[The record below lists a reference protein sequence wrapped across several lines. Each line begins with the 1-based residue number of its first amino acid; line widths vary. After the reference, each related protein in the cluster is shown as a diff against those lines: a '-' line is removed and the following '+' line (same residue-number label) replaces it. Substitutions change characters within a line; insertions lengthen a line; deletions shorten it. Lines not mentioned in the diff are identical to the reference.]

1 VLANWITLVRFP
13 LLPATIVMLSAGSP
27 AVRVAGALLLF
38 LGLLLDTLDG
48 VVARR
53 RKETTL
59 FGSVL
64 DIAADR
70 AYELVLWMW
79 LAWLGLIPFLIPLAV
94 ILRTTVTD
102 AFRSLEVGKGVA
114 PFQQHRTALGRF
126 LVGSTWMRTGYSISK
141 TTVFAG
147 FALEQALGAF
157 PAGSVAWINAM
168 ALRAVLPGVAW
179 VALGFGLLRGAPVVG
194 HTLRHH
200 WPGAAGR
207 EGGRAEGLTPGEA
220 AALGAAQGRAPR
232 DGASPT
238 RFLGL
243 GGHSASAR

>member
-1 VLANWITLVRFP
+1 MANWITLARFP
-13 LLPATIVMLSAGSP
+13 LLPITLVMLSAGSP
-27 AVRVAGALLLF
+27 TVRVAGAALLF

-53 RKETTL
+53 RKETSL

-102 AFRSLEVGKGVA
+102 AFRSLEVGQGVS
-114 PFQQHRTALGRF
+114 PLQQHRTVLGRF
-126 LVGSTWMRTGYSISK
+126 LVGSTWMRTGYAMSK

-147 FALEQALGAF
+147 FALEQALAAF
-157 PAGSVAWINAM
+157 PPGSVAWINAM

-179 VALGFGLLRGAPVVG
+179 VALGFCLLRGMPVVG

-200 WPGAAGR
+200 WPKAGGR
-207 EGGRAEGLTPGEA
+207 EGGRAGG
-220 AALGAAQGRAPR
+220 AALREAKG
-232 DGASPT
+232 PT
-238 RFLGL
+238 NEGGPPRFLGL
-243 GGHSASAR
+243 GGHSADARSMGR

>member
-13 LLPATIVMLSAGSP
+13 LLPVTIVMLSAGSP
-27 AVRVAGALLLF
+27 PVRVAGALLLF

-53 RKETTL
+53 RKETSL

-102 AFRSLEVGKGVA
+102 AFRSLEVGQGIS
-114 PFQQHRTALGRF
+114 PLQQHRTTLGRF
-126 LVGSTWMRTGYSISK
+126 LVGSTWMRTGYAISK

-147 FALEQALGAF
+147 FALEQALAAF
-157 PAGSVAWINAM
+157 PPGSAAWINAM
-168 ALRAVLPGVAW
+168 ALRAVLSPVAW
-179 VALGFGLLRGAPVVG
+179 VALGFCLLRGMPVVG
-194 HTLRHH
+194 HTLRYH
-200 WPGAAGR
+200 WPKAGGR
-207 EGGRAEGLTPGEA
+207 EGGKAGGVALSEARESRSEGGP
-220 AALGAAQGRAPR
+220 P
-232 DGASPT
+232 

-243 GGHSASAR
+243 GGHSVGTPPVGR